1 MKKVYYKEKKLS
13 KFMGSD
19 EDHTTIANIA
29 SAAAAASAADIHQT
43 HQMSEFM
50 C

>member
-1 MKKVYYKEKKLS
+1 
-13 KFMGSD
+13 MGSG

-29 SAAAAASAADIHQT
+29 SAAAAADIHQT